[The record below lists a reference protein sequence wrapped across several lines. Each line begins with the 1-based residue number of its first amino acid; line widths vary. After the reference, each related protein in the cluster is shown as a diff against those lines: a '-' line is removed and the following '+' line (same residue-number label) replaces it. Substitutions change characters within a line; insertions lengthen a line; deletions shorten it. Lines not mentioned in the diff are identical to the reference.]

1 VSDDSN
7 GGSRPR
13 LKLGGHLVPG
23 LAAVALFAVLALVFL
38 QSSFG
43 EAQGFEQGASITAS
57 IGYAMFNIDPDAV
70 SGAVVSGEGFVV
82 AFVLIAIA
90 LDVAIDGAVFLA
102 KRDDEEGGIGA
113 VLTDGG
119 REIRETLR
127 GGDD

>member
-1 VSDDSN
+1 MSDDPN
-7 GGSRPR
+7 DGSRPR
-13 LKLGGHLVPG
+13 LKRDFNPVPG

-38 QSSFG
+38 QASFG

-57 IGYAMFNIDPDAV
+57 IGYAMFNIDAGAI

-82 AFVLIAIA
+82 AFVLIAVA

-102 KRDDEEGGIGA
+102 KSEDEEGGIGA

-119 REIRETLR
+119 REIREKLR